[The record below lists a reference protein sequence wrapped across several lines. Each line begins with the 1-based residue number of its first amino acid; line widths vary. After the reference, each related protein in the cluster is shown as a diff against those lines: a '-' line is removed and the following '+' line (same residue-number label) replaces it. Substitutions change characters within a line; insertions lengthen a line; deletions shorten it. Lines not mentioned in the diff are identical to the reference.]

1 MLPIISGAGVTK
13 LQQTKEILMS
23 YLFIFLTIIL
33 TVYAQIVIKWQV
45 TNAGDLPVDIL
56 DKLWFLIGLLL
67 NPWVVSAFFGAFLGS
82 LTWMAALT
90 KLELSHAYPFIGLT
104 FVLVLFISG
113 FLFQEPIT
121 LSKLI
126 GVGLVVLGIVVG
138 SQG

>member
-1 MLPIISGAGVTK
+1 
-13 LQQTKEILMS
+13 MS
-23 YLFIFLTIIL
+23 YLYVIFTVIL

-45 TNAGDLPVDIL
+45 TNAGDLPVNIL
-56 DKLWFLIGLLL
+56 NKLWFLIGLLL

-104 FVLVLFISG
+104 FVLVLFMSG
-113 FLFQEPIT
+113 FLFQESIT
-121 LSKLI
+121 LPKLI